1 MVAQPAPPAR
11 SADIEVCVSVVIC
24 CYTMRR
30 RQVLGAAVDAV
41 LAELHPG
48 DELIVV
54 VDGDDDQLADTLA
67 ADYHDRIT
75 LKHNEFDRGLSG
87 ARNTGLRA
95 AGGDVVVFVDD
106 DAVLRPGGLDAV
118 RAAFAEQTVV
128 ALGGAVHPE
137 WCGGTRPEWF
147 PPEFGWVVGCD
158 YRGLPPAGAAI
169 RNPIGAAM
177 AVRRNELD
185 QIGGFCAALGR
196 VGTIPVG
203 CEETMMGIEL
213 VRRDP
218 DAQIVRNTRFAVSH
232 QVPRDRMTLTYF
244 VRRCFHE
251 GRSKAVLSSLCGQ
264 ESALGSEWSY
274 TTRTLPTGVW
284 QARTQPRRM
293 AALMLGFAV
302 TTVGY
307 LVGRVGMRG
316 QEGRR

>member
-1 MVAQPAPPAR
+1 MVAQPAPPAWP
-11 SADIEVCVSVVIC
+11 ADVEVRLSVVIC

-30 RQVLGAAVDAV
+30 RHILGAAVDAV
-41 LAELHPG
+41 LTELHPG
-48 DELIVV
+48 DELILI
-54 VDGDDDQLADTLA
+54 VDGDDRELAATLS
-67 ADYHDRIT
+67 ADYHGQIR
-75 LKHNEFDRGLSG
+75 LRHNEFQRGLSG

-118 RAAFAEQTVV
+118 RTGFSEQAVV

-137 WCGGTRPEWF
+137 WCGGTRPDWF
-147 PPEFGWVVGCD
+147 PPEFDWVVGCD
-158 YRGLPPAGAAI
+158 YRGLAPAGAAI

-185 QIGGFCAALGR
+185 EIGGFSSALGR
-196 VGTIPVG
+196 IGTVPAG

-218 DAQIVRNTRFAVSH
+218 RARIVRNTRFAVAH

-264 ESALGSEWSY
+264 GSALGSEWAY
-274 TTRTLPTGVW
+274 TTRILPSGVW
-284 QARTQPRRM
+284 LARAQPRRI
-293 AALMLGFAV
+293 AALILGFAV
-302 TTVGY
+302 TAVGY
-307 LVGRVGMRG
+307 LAGRLGMRRQG
-316 QEGRR
+316 GRR